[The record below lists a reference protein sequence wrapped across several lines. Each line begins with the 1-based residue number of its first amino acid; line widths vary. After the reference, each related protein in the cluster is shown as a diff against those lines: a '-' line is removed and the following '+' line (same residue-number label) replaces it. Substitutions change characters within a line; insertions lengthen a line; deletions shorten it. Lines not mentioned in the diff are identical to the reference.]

1 MIGVA
6 VGRYRGV
13 EPRSNVSMI
22 IMRPPQHGHGWGGW
36 SVAAALSG
44 ACCLCAVCAFCR
56 SDQLT
61 RPRDGLGLGA
71 AGEQTV
77 VPDPVEPV
85 WQDVD
90 EEPADELV
98 VCETWISLEPG
109 WRVFDGPHATI
120 AVEYV
125 PPRVQ

>member
-1 MIGVA
+1 MRQCRRLARIGCCRTVCLWRWNGEQLACSGDVVRTGAIGEQA
-6 VGRYRGV
+6 VVTNAV
-13 EPRSNVSMI
+13 E
-22 IMRPPQHGHGWGGW
+22 
-36 SVAAALSG
+36 
-44 ACCLCAVCAFCR
+44 
-56 SDQLT
+56 
-61 RPRDGLGLGA
+61 A
-71 AGEQTV
+71 AGQHV
-77 VPDPVEPV
+77 N
-85 WQDVD
+85 